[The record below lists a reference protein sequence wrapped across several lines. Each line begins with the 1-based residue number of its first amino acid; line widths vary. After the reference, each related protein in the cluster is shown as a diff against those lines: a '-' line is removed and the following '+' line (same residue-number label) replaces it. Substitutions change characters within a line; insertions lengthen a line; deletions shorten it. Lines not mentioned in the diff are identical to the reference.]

1 MLVLLNVHESA
12 HDGFWIVN
20 PLFSGDLLL
29 VFSFLGAVINMH
41 RFRHAKGTQEKNS
54 PNSVFFAERNM
65 DIKRGEY
72 PIPGNPKTIFLNGT
86 VWFVINNFRGLYF

>member
-1 MLVLLNVHESA
+1 
-12 HDGFWIVN
+12 
-20 PLFSGDLLL
+20 
-29 VFSFLGAVINMH
+29 MH
-41 RFRHAKGTQEKNS
+41 RFRHAKGTQEKKNLQILY
-54 PNSVFFAERNM
+54 FFAERNM